1 MKNMNRNKVIF
12 LDFDGVLNSEKYF
25 YYLKEHGKQ
34 TEDVFGSLFDP
45 EAVSALRKIVEATG
59 AMIVISSSWRFAGLE
74 RMRLMWEKRG
84 LAGDVIDI
92 TSLHTADELIEAH
105 IGDIDFDDFI
115 FNLGSPR
122 AYEINDWLA
131 SHPETIN
138 YVILDDERMNESLK
152 QHFVNINP
160 HFGLTDNDA
169 EIAINILNS
178 K

>member
-1 MKNMNRNKVIF
+1 M
-12 LDFDGVLNSEKYF
+12 
-25 YYLKEHGKQ
+25 
-34 TEDVFGSLFDP
+34 
-45 EAVSALRKIVEATG
+45 
-59 AMIVISSSWRFAGLE
+59 
-74 RMRLMWEKRG
+74 
-84 LAGDVIDI
+84 
-92 TSLHTADELIEAH
+92 IEAQ

-115 FNLGSPR
+115 FNLGSLR